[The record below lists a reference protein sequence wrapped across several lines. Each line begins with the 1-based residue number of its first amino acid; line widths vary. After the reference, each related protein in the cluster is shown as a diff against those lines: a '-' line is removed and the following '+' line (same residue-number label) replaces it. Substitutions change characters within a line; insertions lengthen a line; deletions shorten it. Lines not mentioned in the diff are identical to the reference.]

1 MEIRKLRRNSMFKK
15 NGLIAMTALVLLGF
29 ITVSTAKA
37 DDDDSQCYTLA
48 SLKGTYGV
56 VVTYGDNVALALAVR
71 HFDGNGNLT
80 GTFTLNEPTP
90 GSTTGARTIVTG
102 TNVGTYT
109 VNCDGT
115 AVVTRVLTASTG
127 VVTTQ
132 TDDLLITKATRR
144 DHHLLATALEDMVRT
159 PSAIVPGGVF
169 VFRSYTRRPD

>member
-1 MEIRKLRRNSMFKK
+1 MFKK
-15 NGLIAMTALVLLGF
+15 NGLVAMTALICVAF
-29 ITVSTAKA
+29 ITMSTAKA
-37 DDDDSQCYTLA
+37 DDDDSPCYTVA
-48 SLKGTYGV
+48 SLKGTFAV

-90 GSTTGARTIVTG
+90 GSATGARTIVTG
-102 TNVGTYT
+102 TNVGSYT

-115 AVVTRVLTASTG
+115 AVVTRVLTASNG
-127 VVTTQ
+127 VMTTQ
-132 TDDLLITKATRR
+132 TDDLLITKAIRR
-144 DHHLLATALEDMVRT
+144 DHHLVATALEDMVRT